1 MDYPAEPG
9 SFKSVFGGIV
19 VAVMA
24 ILHNRLPNKTQNTF
38 HYVMGGNVNLKRSR
52 DIFLN
57 SSVRKTLIQ
66 QDTGTRSSGGGR
78 KF

>member
-19 VAVMA
+19 VTVMVA
-24 ILHNRLPNKTQNTF
+24 LHNRLPNKTQNTF
-38 HYVMGGNVNLKRSR
+38 YYVVRGSVNFKRSC

-57 SSVRKTLIQ
+57 SSVRKTRIQ